1 MAGSRARWGVYPP
14 LRASRDAIVDGA
26 GSQVSGQVP
35 RIPRIEIE
43 LFGGRRVHFDHDVD
57 PSTIEQV
64 VLTLERLALP
74 ARFPPPEKDSPG

>member
-14 LRASRDAIVDGA
+14 LRANRDANVDGA
-26 GSQVSGQVP
+26 DSQVSVQVP

-57 PSTIEQV
+57 PYTIEQV
-64 VLTLERLALP
+64 VLTLERLALS
-74 ARFPPPEKDSPG
+74 ARFPLPEKDSPD